1 MLMEDLRKKIVC
13 ITGASSGIGEACAVE
28 FAKLGCTLILSAR
41 RIDRI
46 ERLAES
52 LRENQSAKVFT
63 GKLDVREPSAVE
75 RFFRDL
81 PAEWRAI
88 DILLNNAGLSRGLDK
103 LHEGKLSDWEE
114 MLDTNVKGLLYVSR
128 AVVPGM
134 VERNRGHIINIGSI
148 AGHQVYP
155 GGNVYCAS
163 KHAVKALTEGLKM
176 DLQGT
181 AVRVSSI
188 DPGLVETEFS
198 VVRFH
203 GDETRA
209 AKTYENIKPLTGTDI
224 AEIAV
229 FCATRPHHV
238 NILQTIVLPTA
249 QASVHHVHRSQ
260 S

>member
-1 MLMEDLRKKIVC
+1 MEDLTNKIVC
-13 ITGASSGIGEACAVE
+13 ITGASSGIGEACATE
-28 FAKLGCTLILSAR
+28 FAKLGCSLILSAR
-41 RIDRI
+41 RLDRV
-46 ERLAES
+46 ERVADT
-52 LRENQSAKVFT
+52 LRQTRGVRILT
-63 GKLDVREPSAVE
+63 GRLDVRDPDAVE

-81 PAEWRAI
+81 PPDWKAI
-88 DILLNNAGLSRGLDK
+88 DILVNNAGLSRGMDK
-103 LHEGKLSDWEE
+103 LHEGLRSDWEE
-114 MLDTNVKGLLYVSR
+114 MIDTNVKGLLYVSR

-134 VERNRGHIINIGSI
+134 VERNRGHIVNIGSI

-203 GDETRA
+203 GDEKRA
-209 AKTYENIKPLTGTDI
+209 AKTYESIKPLKGADI

-229 FCATRPHHV
+229 FCATRPPHV
-238 NILQTIVLPTA
+238 NILETIVLPTA
-249 QASVHHVHRSQ
+249 QASVHHVHRAEH
-260 S
+260 

>member
-1 MLMEDLRKKIVC
+1 MEDLSRTIVC
-13 ITGASSGIGEACAVE
+13 ITGASSGIGEACAQE
-28 FAKLGCTLILSAR
+28 FAKLGCPLILSAR
-41 RIDRI
+41 RVDRV
-46 ERLAES
+46 ERLAET
-52 LRENQSAKVFT
+52 LRDRNRVRIYT
-63 GKLDVREPSAVE
+63 GKLDVRDSGAVE
-75 RFFRDL
+75 KFFHDL
-81 PAEWRAI
+81 PEEWRSI
-88 DILLNNAGLSRGLDK
+88 GILINNAGLSRGLDK

-134 VERNRGHIINIGSI
+134 VERNHGHIINIGSI

-163 KHAVKALTEGLKM
+163 KYAVNALTEGLKL

-181 AVRVSSI
+181 AVRVTSI

-203 GDETRA
+203 GDAVRA
-209 AKTYENIKPLTGTDI
+209 SKTYENMKPLTGTDI

-229 FCATRPHHV
+229 FCARRSPHV
-238 NILQTIVLPTA
+238 DILQTIVLPTA
-249 QASVHHVHRSQ
+249 QASVHHVHRNQ
-260 S
+260 K

>member
-1 MLMEDLRKKIVC
+1 MEDLSQTIVC
-13 ITGASSGIGEACAVE
+13 ITGASSGIGEACAQE
-28 FAKLGCTLILSAR
+28 FARLGCPLILSAR
-41 RIDRI
+41 RVDRV
-46 ERLAES
+46 ERLADS
-52 LRENQSAKVFT
+52 LRSRHHVRIYT
-63 GKLDVREPSAVE
+63 GRLDVRDPGAVE
-75 RFFRDL
+75 TFFRDL
-81 PAEWRAI
+81 PLEWRSI
-88 DILLNNAGLSRGLDK
+88 GILVNNAGLSRGLDK

-134 VERNRGHIINIGSI
+134 VERNQGHIINIGSI

-198 VVRFH
+198 IVRFH
-203 GDETRA
+203 GDASRA
-209 AKTYENIKPLTGTDI
+209 STTYENMKPLSGTDI

-229 FCATRPHHV
+229 FCATRPPHV

-249 QASVHHVHRSQ
+249 QASVHHVHRGKN
-260 S
+260 